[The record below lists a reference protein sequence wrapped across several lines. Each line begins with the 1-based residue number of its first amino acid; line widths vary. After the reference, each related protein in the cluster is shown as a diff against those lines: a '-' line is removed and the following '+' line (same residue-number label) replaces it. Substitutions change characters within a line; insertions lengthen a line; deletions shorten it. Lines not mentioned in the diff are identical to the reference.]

1 MTRGAVSLLLLGA
14 GLSACAR
21 ETPLPF
27 VGDCAEYPEGV
38 YEYGQIGIGTCLAGP
53 VDMVLLD
60 GDGVLAVANA
70 NPWKDFTGGSALFLD
85 LTLVDE
91 GVGRN
96 LVTDLAPVAVDLP
109 AFTGAMAL
117 APDRDLLAVTN
128 RLSEDARTREESDQV
143 WLLDVSD
150 PRAPALADVGTDG
163 GSTVAVGFDPAG
175 IHYEADA
182 GLAFVVNRTS
192 HDVSILDLAAT
203 PVEVVPPGGDGHLD
217 GWDFDDVDASGS
229 TAAFVT
235 LEVPEEPGEAGAH
248 SWTLRWNVGTVRA
261 WVPVEGG
268 LHRVTGNGAGTWA
281 DSAIDL
287 ELDVEN
293 ADGDVAEVLDP
304 AFLLDDVGGA
314 LVARLYFVDGDTI
327 RTATASGTLEDWVFG
342 DEVLAARA
350 DAWDAVVGG
359 PSPVLADDVWHLFYD
374 GGDGTTQAIGVA
386 RSADGT
392 TFERDDAAVVAVDG
406 VSLTDPTV
414 LWDGQTDQWRMWF
427 ARDDGALGQAV
438 SDDLYAWEVLDTT
451 FAPATGAWAPS
462 VSRWNGVFHLLYT
475 TLATDGTWALAEAT
489 SVDGYTWEDAGT
501 PFALDAT
508 AAAAT
513 EPPGLA
519 IQVTTEEAFRAQDD
533 EGEVL
538 GISIVPG
545 DTVGDGDETWRLRV
559 AVGFVAGPEDAGA
572 ESVELGSI
580 VGDVAYVTVTD
591 ADGVGRIAL
600 GSRVGDDLLL
610 DADVVLDPADVGA
623 DSLRAPVVAETADGF
638 VMYFARTDGAV
649 TSIGR
654 ATSADGLAWEADADT
669 ILSPDADWESV
680 GIEPGSVQVLDDG
693 TLRLWYAGND
703 GDRWRVGAADSTDGV
718 SFARLAG
725 ASYAWQFDAGTP
737 GTWHDSG
744 VRHPWVVRDGD
755 VDRMWFSGFDG
766 DAWRIGYA
774 ERTGDADFAVAMDAD
789 ETPRAVLG
797 VAVSFGV
804 DDVQR
809 PVALATDGG
818 WEIWYTGVD
827 ADVGRI
833 GRAVAADPDRLHRDL
848 RLPTLDDT
856 WGFTSV
862 PAEDEDA
869 IALDLTMDGATLSGR
884 GCSALAS
891 DQARGFLYV
900 GCKLSPWMYVIDVR
914 DDSSGTFE
922 DLNYLDVEAAIW
934 VETSTNACTDLDS
947 GQCSGMRSLLLD
959 ETRGWLWGLSDEP
972 EAVYAID
979 VAAIP
984 DDASPELVREEVLAM
999 LPLPRSGERD
1009 EGVNTQAYVGPSQM
1023 ALHPDGRHLF
1033 VTNFNDNSVSVFD
1046 LGLGAGGTL
1055 IGEARDLGE
1064 NPYAIRIAA
1073 DGLRAYVGFYSGE
1086 VSEGATSSTIGLLD
1100 ADPASATFLQPI
1112 TWIVNK

>member
-27 VGDCAEYPEGV
+27 VGDCAVYPEGV

-53 VDMVLLD
+53 TDLALLD

-85 LTLVDE
+85 LTRVDE
-91 GVGRN
+91 TVGRN
-96 LVTDLAPVAVDLP
+96 LVTDLAPAAVDLP
-109 AFTGAMAL
+109 AFSGAMAL
-117 APDRDLLAVTN
+117 VPDRGLLAVTN
-128 RLSEDARTREESDQV
+128 RLSEDARTREGADEI
-143 WLLDVSD
+143 WFLDVSD

-163 GSTVAVGFDPAG
+163 GATVSVGYDPAG
-175 IHYEADA
+175 IHYEATS

-192 HDVSILDLAAT
+192 HDVSILDVGAT
-203 PVEVVPPGGDGHLD
+203 PVDVVPPGGDGHLD

-235 LEVPEEPGEAGAH
+235 LEVPEEPGEGAH
-248 SWTLRWNVGTVRA
+248 AWTLRWNVGTVRTWA
-261 WVPVEGG
+261 PVAGG
-268 LHRVTGNGAGTWA
+268 LHRVTGNGAGTWV
-281 DSAIDL
+281 DSAIDV
-287 ELDVEN
+287 ELDVDD
-293 ADGDVAEVLDP
+293 ADGEVAEVLDP
-304 AFLLDDVGGA
+304 AFLIDEEGGVS
-314 LVARLYFVDGDTI
+314 VARLFFVDGDTI
-327 RTATASGTLEDWVFG
+327 RTATASGTLEDWVF
-342 DEVLAARA
+342 DDAVLTARA

-359 PSPVLADDVWHLFYD
+359 PAPAIADDVLHLFYD
-374 GGDGTTQAIGVA
+374 GGDGVTSAIGVA
-386 RSADGT
+386 RSVDGT
-392 TFERDDAAVVAVDG
+392 TFEREDAAIVAVDG
-406 VSLTDPTV
+406 VSVADPTV
-414 LWDGQTDQWRMWF
+414 LYDGQIDRWRMWF
-427 ARDDGALGQAV
+427 ARDDGAIGQAV
-438 SDDLYAWEVLDTT
+438 SDDLYAWEVLDDV
-451 FAPATGAWAPS
+451 FAPTAGAWAPS
-462 VSRWNGVFHLLYT
+462 VARWNGEFHMLYT
-475 TLATDGTWALAEAT
+475 TVATDGTWALAEAT
-489 SVDGYTWEDAGT
+489 SVDGLAWTDAGT
-501 PFALDAT
+501 PYALDAAT
-508 AAAAT
+508 AAAA

-519 IQVTTEEAFRAQDD
+519 LQVTTEESFRAQDD

-538 GISIVPG
+538 GVSIVPG
-545 DTVGDGDETWRLRV
+545 DTVGDAEETWRLRV

-580 VGDVAYVTVTD
+580 LGDVAYATVWD

-610 DADVVLDPADVGA
+610 DAEVVLDPAAVGA

-654 ATSADGLAWEADADT
+654 ATSADGLTWDADT
-669 ILSPDADWESV
+669 DAILAPEADWESV
-680 GIEPGSVQVLDDG
+680 AIEPGSVQVLDDG

-703 GDRWRVGAADSTDGV
+703 GDRWRVGMADSADGV
-718 SFARLAG
+718 AFARQAG
-725 ASYAWQFDAGTP
+725 DAYAWQFDAGTP
-737 GTWHDSG
+737 GAWHDSG

-774 ERTGDADFAVAMDAD
+774 ERTGDADFAVALDD
-789 ETPRAVLG
+789 EEAPRAVLAVG
-797 VAVSFGV
+797 VSFGV
-804 DDVQR
+804 DHVQR
-809 PVALATDGG
+809 PVVLAADGG
-818 WEIWYTGVD
+818 WEVWYTGVD

-833 GRAVAADPDRLHRDL
+833 GRAVAAEPDRLHRDL

-869 IALDLTMDGATLSGR
+869 IALDVVVDGGNLSGR

-891 DQARGFLYV
+891 DEARGFLYV
-900 GCKLSPWMYVIDVR
+900 GCKLSPWMYVLDVR

-934 VETSTNACTDLDS
+934 VETSTNACSDLDS
-947 GQCSGMRSLLLD
+947 GQCSGMRALLLD

-972 EAVYAID
+972 EAVYGID

-984 DDASPELVREEVLAM
+984 DDASAELVREEVLVM
-999 LPLPRSGERD
+999 LALPRSGERD
-1009 EGVNTQAYVGPSQM
+1009 EGVDTQAYVGPSQM
-1023 ALHPDGRHLF
+1023 ALHPDGDHLF

-1064 NPYAIRIAA
+1064 NPYAIRIGA
-1073 DGLRAYVGFYSGE
+1073 DGRRAYVGFYSGE
-1086 VSEGATSSTIGLLD
+1086 VDGGSTSSTLGVLD
-1100 ADPASATFLQPI
+1100 ADPTSATFLQPL
-1112 TWIVNK
+1112 TWIVNQ